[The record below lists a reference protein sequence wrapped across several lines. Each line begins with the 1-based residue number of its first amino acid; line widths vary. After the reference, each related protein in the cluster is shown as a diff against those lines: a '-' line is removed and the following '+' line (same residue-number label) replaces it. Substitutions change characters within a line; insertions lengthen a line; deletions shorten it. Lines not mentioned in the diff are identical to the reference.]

1 MLPHGARAAAH
12 SCLYI
17 TLTHKD
23 EHNTPARLAFA
34 RFVALVSRER
44 KRERATE
51 GWKGGTQVKATEM
64 PSQPE
69 AISCG
74 QAAGTII
81 GCSKGPCGH
90 VTKEILCVTGNG
102 KHVALKLERITMKRF
117 FLQSAWL
124 TFIIRLFPLSVASKG
139 WGGSGVHQLLLVII
153 ILPSFM
159 EEQKT
164 NDRGGTISNRK

>member
-117 FLQSAWL
+117 FFTKCMVNFHYQIVSTECCQQRLGWFWCPSAVVSHHNI
-124 TFIIRLFPLSVASKG
+124 TFIY
-139 WGGSGVHQLLLVII
+139 GGA
-153 ILPSFM
+153 
-159 EEQKT
+159 E
-164 NDRGGTISNRK
+164 D